1 MGTDL
6 QNVAVLHVQDAVGI
20 ADRQQSV
27 RDDETRAPLHDML
40 HSLCD
45 EQFRLGVDLRGGF
58 VENQNIRIGQY
69 DACNGKQLL
78 LPADSAEF
86 SSEITVS

>member
-27 RDDETRAPLHDML
+27 RDDEARAPLHDVL

-58 VENQNIRIGQY
+58 VENQNIRTGQY
-69 DACNGKQLL
+69 DACNGKQL
-78 LPADSAEF
+78 PRDSAEF